1 MGTYSKVF
9 AIGFALFAA
18 LGGCALIYIAFG
30 ELFRRK
36 PKEAGHTRPKEDKER
51 QYSMSLWK

>member
-1 MGTYSKVF
+1 MGKFSTVF

-18 LGGCALIYIAFG
+18 LGGSALIYIAFS

-36 PKEAGHTRPKEDKER
+36 PMEATTLASRKIKR
-51 QYSMSLWK
+51 ASIMSLWK